1 MERGLHFGNVSIS
14 LVLLLL
20 LKALTGFGTSLTQ
33 GSAIGREPQSA
44 ARGSGSTS
52 EDDGTGVM
60 KRGLGN
66 VGAPVIVADV
76 TVEDDDNGSAGE
88 NDESYGESSGNFRP
102 TRCVQVHTAR
112 CDMQAIEQDTH
123 YRTISLVP
131 RWKLVLH
138 PVYNA
143 EYLFIIRMNGHGGR
157 VSADMW
163 EKTSLR
169 ASSDGNRVISSR
181 GGGREER
188 EGKHR
193 RGCMCSSQVCTLD
206 VVLTDAGESFFEEVS
221 ILKVLMKMKMKTPPV
236 STVTH
241 WTCKA
246 LCVILGGLSEVLH
259 TVAVMCMKSHEC
271 ASKTSS
277 DGFDPPSLFILTYQI
292 SSSSCSLPVFFPAL
306 LS

>member
-112 CDMQAIEQDTH
+112 CDMQAIEQDTY

-143 EYLFIIRMNGHGGR
+143 EYLFVIPTSGHGGR

-193 RGCMCSSQVCTLD
+193 QGCMCSTWCSSYWCRWKFFWGSIDFESSDEDEDEDSSCFHRDALD
-206 VVLTDAGESFFEEVS
+206 VQSFVCYSGRFVR
-221 ILKVLMKMKMKTPPV
+221 
-236 STVTH
+236 
-241 WTCKA
+241 
-246 LCVILGGLSEVLH
+246 
-259 TVAVMCMKSHEC
+259 
-271 ASKTSS
+271 
-277 DGFDPPSLFILTYQI
+277 
-292 SSSSCSLPVFFPAL
+292 SSSHSCSDVHEVTWVCEQNQ
-306 LS
+306 